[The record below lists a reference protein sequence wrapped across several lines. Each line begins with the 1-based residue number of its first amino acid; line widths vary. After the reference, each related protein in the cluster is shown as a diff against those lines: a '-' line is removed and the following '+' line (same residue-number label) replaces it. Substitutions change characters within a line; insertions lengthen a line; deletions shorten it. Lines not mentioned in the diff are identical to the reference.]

1 MKRSKAYVAARRD
14 AIIALLESNG
24 QMSVNALAEHFE
36 VSPLTIRRDLNQLET
51 QQVLTHEHGSAIL
64 LNPLGRPAG
73 SQQVRA
79 NKAIAREA
87 ARHISDGECVFVSA
101 SSTALGIISFIT
113 AEDVT
118 VITNNGRVLQM
129 DETPNVTI
137 LLTGGEVRPPR
148 ASMTGDIAHD
158 LVRRV
163 TASKCFLGASG
174 ISAKYGLASATSP
187 EPAVNALMIERSKE
201 CIVVAD
207 SSKLGHESSFQ
218 FASADEVDLLITDTG
233 ATDAQVAEL
242 EAYGLER
249 VVRVDPSLAAEA
261 RRGL

>member
-1 MKRSKAYVAARRD
+1 
-14 AIIALLESNG
+14 
-24 QMSVNALAEHFE
+24 
-36 VSPLTIRRDLNQLET
+36 
-51 QQVLTHEHGSAIL
+51 
-64 LNPLGRPAG
+64 
-73 SQQVRA
+73 
-79 NKAIAREA
+79 
-87 ARHISDGECVFVSA
+87 
-101 SSTALGIISFIT
+101 
-113 AEDVT
+113 
-118 VITNNGRVLQM
+118 
-129 DETPNVTI
+129 
-137 LLTGGEVRPPR
+137 
-148 ASMTGDIAHD
+148 MTGDIAHD

-242 EAYGLER
+242 EAYGLKR

-261 RRGL
+261 RRSL